1 MISFP
6 KVAAVLGAIALL
18 IPAPARAQPWV
29 LVGENEGAVRYVDT
43 SSIRRQNDAAFFRVL
58 SKNPNP
64 SVPRLGSTITYRMMN
79 CYTGNWAALRQT
91 IFITTGQLISDYTY
105 SEKEIEVNSILP
117 GTLGET
123 IYNFVCH

>member
-64 SVPRLGSTITYRMMN
+64 SVPRLGR
-79 CYTGNWAALRQT
+79 
-91 IFITTGQLISDYTY
+91 
-105 SEKEIEVNSILP
+105 
-117 GTLGET
+117 
-123 IYNFVCH
+123 